1 MYTVK
6 ALASGVLWSGAM
18 ERLSNRLH
26 LVGELLSLTHVFSP
40 QPLGIYIGVGGQFAL
55 LSSSNRLFY
64 GTLSYGSAIEV
75 GLAYYILAPEM
86 QVIIV
91 AL

>member
-1 MYTVK
+1 
-6 ALASGVLWSGAM
+6 M

-26 LVGELLSLTHVFSP
+26 LVGELLSLTHAFSP
-40 QPLGIYIGVGGQFAL
+40 HPLGIGVGGQFAV

-75 GLAYYILAPEM
+75 RLACIFSSRDASYHCG
-86 QVIIV
+86 IV
-91 AL
+91 DCLRCSTR